1 LTNGMNLR
9 HLPRPLN
16 IKLGKQAGARAKNR
30 TEINSLIFF
39 KSCAESPPLLLSL
52 HLSRF
57 AR

>member
-1 LTNGMNLR
+1 MNLR